1 MVRVSETNEQRMRRL
16 ADEESAITAIEQAIR
31 RFRAGES
38 SYRVTIADIEEA
50 TEPRVVKVGPKI
62 YTPEVQS

>member
-1 MVRVSETNEQRMRRL
+1 MSETNEQRMRRL
-16 ADEESAITAIEQAIR
+16 ADEESAITAIEQAVR
-31 RFRAGES
+31 RFRSGES

-50 TEPRVVKVGPKI
+50 TEPRVVRVGSRI